1 MNDAA
6 TFNWSV
12 ADATRLDISMPYYG
26 PGANTA
32 VILADFMLAPET
44 DAEKFQRLKVEWEE
58 KTINLSSFDQMV
70 AHPAYVAIIAMGK
83 RAVPFLLAEI
93 KTSPNHWFFALRKI
107 TGANPIPK
115 TAAGNLRKMTEAWLK
130 WGKKNGY
137 PN

>member
-1 MNDAA
+1 MGPRQGRSGATARKPIPKLSAA
-6 TFNWSV
+6 AIEHRV
-12 ADATRLDISMPYYG
+12 VRRIVIDPGHGGKD
-26 PGANTA
+26 PGA
-32 VILADFMLAPET
+32 VG
-44 DAEKFQRLKVEWEE
+44 LKGTEE